1 MNKTISTRSGIIT
14 ALLILSYILFLIKA
28 GVQAGS
34 SYNLYQ
40 FLILFIGIMASRFF
54 LHRYYAGI
62 SFLDSFTH
70 GMRTL
75 ATTIV
80 LVIAGNTIL
89 FFIFR
94 QSGEPVSNLTYMI
107 MKTIFAYGVS
117 GVLSALLSSLIFNTF
132 TKK

>member
-1 MNKTISTRSGIIT
+1 MNKTISTRSGVIT

-34 SYNLYQ
+34 GYNLFQ
-40 FLILFIGIMASRFF
+40 FLILFMGIMASRFF
-54 LHRYYAGI
+54 LGRYYDGI
-62 SFLDSFTH
+62 AFLESITH

-75 ATTIV
+75 ATIMV

-89 FFIFR
+89 YFVFR
-94 QSGEPVSNLTYMI
+94 ETGEPLANLTMMI

-117 GVLSALLSSLIFNTF
+117 GLLSTLLSSLIFNTF

>member
-1 MNKTISTRSGIIT
+1 MNRTISTRSGIIT
-14 ALLILSYILFLIKA
+14 ALLILAYILLLMKA
-28 GVQAGS
+28 GINPGS
-34 SYNLYQ
+34 SYNLIQ
-40 FLILFIGIMASRFF
+40 FLILFAGILVSRFF
-54 LHRYYAGI
+54 LQRHYAGI

-75 ATTIV
+75 ATTMV
-80 LVIAGNTIL
+80 LVIVGNSML

-94 QSGEPVSNLTYMI
+94 PGGEPMDSLTFMI

-117 GVLSALLSSLIFNTF
+117 GLLSALLSSLIFNTF